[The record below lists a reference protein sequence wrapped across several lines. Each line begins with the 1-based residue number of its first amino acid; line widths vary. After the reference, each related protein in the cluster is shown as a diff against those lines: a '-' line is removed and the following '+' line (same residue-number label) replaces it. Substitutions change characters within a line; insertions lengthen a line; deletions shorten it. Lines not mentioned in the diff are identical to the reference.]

1 MKKLVI
7 CVAALAMVWTSSAM
21 AVDVALVNAS
31 FEEPFLA
38 VENSKIKGFDGDRD
52 GFMGS
57 EFDVPGW
64 EDDCASGS
72 ANHSGIKQGSTTV
85 YTGQRVR
92 TGNQAAHLSPE
103 ATVLNESIVWQLTD
117 QTIAA
122 DEIYTLN
129 IWGWS
134 DGTAG
139 VDPLGTNLVVSLF
152 YDDAGSQ
159 IEVASQNHFL
169 PYDGDNPYP
178 EAQACGAVFTVS
190 DVPGSIGKKLGIKFE
205 NVTTGAAGGFIHLD
219 DASVDVIP
227 EPATMMLLG
236 LGSLALLKRR
246 RA

>member
-7 CVAALAMVWTSSAM
+7 CVAVLAMVWTSSAM
-21 AVDVALVNAS
+21 AVDVPLVNAS

-72 ANHSGIKQGSTTV
+72 FNHSGIKQGSTTV
-85 YTGQRVR
+85 LTGQRVR
-92 TGNQAAHLSPE
+92 TGNQAAHLSPDSGVP
-103 ATVLNESIVWQLTD
+103 AESIVWQLTD

-134 DGTAG
+134 DGTYDSG
-139 VDPLGTNLVVSLF
+139 SGGIGTDLKVSLF

-169 PYDGDNPYP
+169 PFDINNQYP
-178 EAQACGAVFTVS
+178 DAQACGAVFTVS
-190 DVPGSIGKKLGIKFE
+190 DVPGSIGKKLGVKFE
-205 NVTTGAAGGFIHLD
+205 NITASGFIHLD

-227 EPATMMLLG
+227 EPATMVLLG